1 MITAQYS
8 FLGANESMRLTMR
21 LFLALTLIA
30 LLALS
35 CGGSTQGKNT
45 RARPKSG
52 PVSIPHNIS
61 TSLLPTLAVGLESSY
76 VFLHPDGDSSF
87 FGPLNGGELVK
98 RVDGTRLWTL
108 IWIPRLRISGWVRA
122 NQVYRVKGKTSDEDT
137 VPTKYL
143 TILNILKKR
152 VNIRKGPSTKSRI
165 IFNAKQR
172 QEFVMLDERWG
183 WYQVWLPPLKQKGWV
198 AGNIAVKQRKK

>member
-8 FLGANESMRLTMR
+8 FLRVSESMRLTMR

-30 LLALS
+30 LLALN
-35 CGGSTQGKNT
+35 CGGSTQGKSI

-52 PVSIPHNIS
+52 PVTIPHNIS
-61 TSLLPTLAVGLESSY
+61 ASLLPTLAVGLESSY
-76 VFLHPDGDSSF
+76 VFLQPDGDSSF

-137 VPTKYL
+137 VPTEYL

-165 IFNAKQR
+165 IFKAKQR